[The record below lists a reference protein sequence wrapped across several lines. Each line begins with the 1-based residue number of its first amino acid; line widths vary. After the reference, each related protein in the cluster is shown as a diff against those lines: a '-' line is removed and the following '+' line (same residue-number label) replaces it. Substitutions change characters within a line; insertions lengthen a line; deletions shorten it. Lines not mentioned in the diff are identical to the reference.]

1 MGKKIAVLITD
12 EFEDSEFTS
21 PAEAFRKAG
30 HEVITIEKEAGKTV
44 KGHKGEA
51 SVTIDET
58 IDNVSPSDFDALL
71 LPGGHSPDSLRGDE
85 RFVTFTRDFV
95 STGKPVFAICHGPQ
109 LLISADVIRGLGML
123 PESCAVVYETVV
135 ERVSEPDSTPVPE
148 PTPAPASEPCAQI
161 VQDVDDFLVAFH
173 ASSLCRIARAH
184 LTLQVIL
191 QTDFANQ
198 IEFGFQPVDMAFF
211 ICEDGD

>member
-71 LPGGHSPDSLRGDE
+71 LPGGHSPDSCAGTSVSSLSH
-85 RFVTFTRDFV
+85 VTL
-95 STGKPVFAICHGPQ
+95 S
-109 LLISADVIRGLGML
+109 L
-123 PESCAVVYETVV
+123 PENRSLLSVTARSC
-135 ERVSEPDSTPVPE
+135 
-148 PTPAPASEPCAQI
+148 
-161 VQDVDDFLVAFH
+161 
-173 ASSLCRIARAH
+173 
-184 LTLQVIL
+184 
-191 QTDFANQ
+191 
-198 IEFGFQPVDMAFF
+198 
-211 ICEDGD
+211 

>member
-30 HEVITIEKEAGKTV
+30 HEV

-109 LLISADVIRGLGML
+109 LLISAEVVRGRKLTAVKPIVIDLKNAGAEFYDQEVVNDKDQLITSRTPDDLPAFNREALRLLG
-123 PESCAVVYETVV
+123 A
-135 ERVSEPDSTPVPE
+135 
-148 PTPAPASEPCAQI
+148 
-161 VQDVDDFLVAFH
+161 
-173 ASSLCRIARAH
+173 
-184 LTLQVIL
+184 
-191 QTDFANQ
+191 
-198 IEFGFQPVDMAFF
+198 
-211 ICEDGD
+211 

>member
-44 KGHKGEA
+44 KG
-51 SVTIDET
+51 
-58 IDNVSPSDFDALL
+58 DNVSPSDFDALL

-109 LLISADVIRGLGML
+109 LLISAEVVRGRKLTAVKPIVIDLKNAGAEFYDQEVVNDKDQLITSRTPDDLPAFNREALRLLG
-123 PESCAVVYETVV
+123 A
-135 ERVSEPDSTPVPE
+135 
-148 PTPAPASEPCAQI
+148 
-161 VQDVDDFLVAFH
+161 
-173 ASSLCRIARAH
+173 
-184 LTLQVIL
+184 
-191 QTDFANQ
+191 
-198 IEFGFQPVDMAFF
+198 
-211 ICEDGD
+211 